1 MCFQE
6 EFLVIN
12 MKIETSAIIEA
23 YEKGQS
29 INSIA
34 RAFGTYPTSIRR
46 ILERNNVKL
55 RHDSRKKGE
64 LYVQDGEKLLEW
76 AKAQGRLVT
85 KAELA
90 AIIGKSKL
98 SPSYFIKYPELG
110 QYVETRTQKSLEIY
124 INQLYNWLKENN
136 IPYKP
141 NDRTV
146 LEGLSLDALL
156 LGEYSNLALQMS
168 EKVTY
173 VSKKKHEENIKQKL
187 ERAEK
192 AGIKI
197 IFLSK
202 EHFENLDEVKL
213 LLDSLKS

>member
-1 MCFQE
+1 
-6 EFLVIN
+6 

-23 YEKGQS
+23 YENGQS

-34 RAFGTYPTSIRR
+34 KAFGTYPTSIRR
-46 ILERNNVKL
+46 ILERNKIPL

-64 LYVQDGEKLLEW
+64 LYVEDGEKLLEW
-76 AKAQGRLVT
+76 AKAQGRLVS

-90 AIIGKSKL
+90 TVIGKSKL

-110 QYVETRTQKSLEIY
+110 QYVETRTQKSLESY
-124 INQLYNWLKENN
+124 INKLYEWLKVNN

-141 NDRTV
+141 NDRTALGV
-146 LEGLSLDALL
+146 SVDALL
-156 LGEYSNLALQMS
+156 LGEYSNLAFQIS
-168 EKVTY
+168 ERATY
-173 VSKKKHEENIKQKL
+173 VSKRKHEKSIKEKL

-192 AGIKI
+192 AGIRI
-197 IFLSK
+197 IFLNK

-213 LLDSLKS
+213 LLNSLKS

>member
-1 MCFQE
+1 
-6 EFLVIN
+6 
-12 MKIETSAIIEA
+12 MKIETSAVIEA
-23 YEKGQS
+23 YEQGQS

-34 RAFGTYPTSIRR
+34 KAFNSYPTSIRR
-46 ILERNNVKL
+46 ILKRNDVKL

-76 AKAQGRLVT
+76 ARAQGRLVT
-85 KAELA
+85 KTELA
-90 AIIGKSKL
+90 TVIGKSRL

-124 INQLYNWLKENN
+124 INKLYSWLKENN

-156 LGEYSNLALQMS
+156 LGEYSNLALQIS
-168 EKVTY
+168 ERATY
-173 VSKKKHEENIKQKL
+173 VSKRKHEESIKQKL

-197 IFLSK
+197 IFLNK
-202 EHFENLDEVKL
+202 EHFENLDKIKS

>member
-1 MCFQE
+1 
-6 EFLVIN
+6 

-34 RAFGTYPTSIRR
+34 RTFGTYPTSVRR

-156 LGEYSNLALQMS
+156 LGEYSNLALQIS
-168 EKVTY
+168 ERATY

-192 AGIKI
+192 AGIRI

-213 LLDSLKS
+213 LLDNLKS

>member
-1 MCFQE
+1 
-6 EFLVIN
+6 
-12 MKIETSAIIEA
+12 MKIETSAIIEE

-34 RAFGTYPTSIRR
+34 RAFGTYPTSVRR

-90 AIIGKSKL
+90 NVIGKSKL

-124 INQLYNWLKENN
+124 INKLYNWLKENN

-156 LGEYSNLALQMS
+156 LGEYSNLALQIS
-168 EKVTY
+168 ERATY
-173 VSKKKHEENIKQKL
+173 VSKRKHEKSIKEKL

-192 AGIKI
+192 ASIKI
-197 IFLSK
+197 IFLNK

>member
-1 MCFQE
+1 
-6 EFLVIN
+6 

-34 RAFGTYPTSIRR
+34 RAFGTYPTSVRR

-76 AKAQGRLVT
+76 AKAQGRLVS

-141 NDRTV
+141 NDRTALGV
-146 LEGLSLDALL
+146 SVDALL
-156 LGEYSNLALQMS
+156 LGEYSNLAIQII
-168 EKVTY
+168 EKATS
-173 VSKKKHEENIKQKL
+173 VSKKKHEKSMNQKI
-187 ERAEK
+187 EKAEE
-192 AGIKI
+192 AGIKLI
-197 IFLSK
+197 CLNK
-202 EHFENLDEVKL
+202 DHFKDLDKIKTLLDE
-213 LLDSLKS
+213 LKN

>member
-1 MCFQE
+1 
-6 EFLVIN
+6 
-12 MKIETSAIIEA
+12 MKIETSAIIKA
-23 YEKGQS
+23 YKKGQS

-34 RAFGTYPTSIRR
+34 NTFGTYPTSVRR
-46 ILERNNVKL
+46 ILERNDIEL

-64 LYVQDGEKLLEW
+64 LYVQNGEKLLEW

-90 AIIGKSKL
+90 DVIGKSRL

-110 QYVETRTQKSLEIY
+110 QYVETRTQKSLKAY
-124 INQLYNWLKENN
+124 VNKLYDWLKKNN

-141 NDRTV
+141 NDRTT
-146 LEGLSLDALL
+146 LEGVSVDALL
-156 LGEYSNLALQMS
+156 LGEYSNLAIHIS
-168 EKVTY
+168 ERATY
-173 VSKKKHEENIKQKL
+173 VSKKKHEENIKQKM

-192 AGIKI
+192 AGIRI
-197 IFLSK
+197 IFLNK
-202 EHFENLDEVKL
+202 DHFKNLDDVKL

>member
-1 MCFQE
+1 
-6 EFLVIN
+6 

-23 YEKGQS
+23 YKKGQS

-34 RAFGTYPTSIRR
+34 NTFGTYPTSVRR
-46 ILERNNVKL
+46 ILERNDIEL

-64 LYVQDGEKLLEW
+64 LYVQNGEKLLEW

-85 KAELA
+85 KSELA
-90 AIIGKSKL
+90 DVIGKSRL

-110 QYVETRTQKSLEIY
+110 QYVETRTQKSLKAY
-124 INQLYNWLKENN
+124 VNKLYDWLKKNN

-141 NDRTV
+141 NDRTT
-146 LEGLSLDALL
+146 LEGVSVDALL
-156 LGEYSNLALQMS
+156 LGEYSNLAIHIS
-168 EKVTY
+168 ERATY
-173 VSKKKHEENIKQKL
+173 VSKKKHEENIKQKM

-192 AGIKI
+192 AGIRI
-197 IFLSK
+197 IFLNK
-202 EHFENLDEVKL
+202 DHFENLDDVKL

>member
-1 MCFQE
+1 
-6 EFLVIN
+6 

-110 QYVETRTQKSLEIY
+110 QYVETRTQKSLKIY

-156 LGEYSNLALQMS
+156 LGEYSNLALQIS
-168 EKVTY
+168 ERATY
-173 VSKKKHEENIKQKL
+173 VSKKKHEENIKQKI

-192 AGIKI
+192 AGIRI

-202 EHFENLDEVKL
+202 EHFEKLDEVKL

>member
-1 MCFQE
+1 
-6 EFLVIN
+6 
-12 MKIETSAIIEA
+12 MKIDYEAIIKA
-23 YEKGQS
+23 YNEGES
-29 INSIA
+29 MNSIA
-34 RAFGTYPTSIRR
+34 RAFGTYTTTIKR
-46 ILERNNVKL
+46 ILEKHNVEL
-55 RHDSRKKGE
+55 RHDTRVEGE
-64 LYVQDGEKLLEW
+64 LYVKDGDKLIEW
-76 AKAQGRLVT
+76 AKAQGRPVT

-90 AIIGKSKL
+90 KVIDRKKL

-110 QYVETRTQKSLEIY
+110 QYVQTRTQKSLESY
-124 INQLYNWLKENN
+124 INKLYSWLRENN
-136 IPYKP
+136 ISYKP

-146 LEGLSLDALL
+146 LGGLSIDALL
-156 LGEYSNLALQMS
+156 LGEYSNLALQIS
-168 EKVTY
+168 ERATY

-192 AGIKI
+192 AGIRI

>member
-1 MCFQE
+1 
-6 EFLVIN
+6 
-12 MKIETSAIIEA
+12 MKIETSAIIKA

-34 RAFGTYPTSIRR
+34 RVFGTYPTSVRR

-124 INQLYNWLKENN
+124 INQLYNWLKEND
-136 IPYKP
+136 ISYKP
-141 NDRTV
+141 NDRTA

-156 LGEYSNLALQMS
+156 LGEYSNLALQIS
-168 EKVTY
+168 ERATY
-173 VSKKKHEENIKQKL
+173 VSKRKHEESIKQKL

-192 AGIKI
+192 AGIRI
-197 IFLSK
+197 IFLNK

>member
-1 MCFQE
+1 
-6 EFLVIN
+6 
-12 MKIETSAIIEA
+12 MKIETSAIIKA
-23 YEKGQS
+23 YKKGQS

-34 RAFGTYPTSIRR
+34 NTFGTYPTSVRR
-46 ILERNNVKL
+46 ILERNDIEL

-64 LYVQDGEKLLEW
+64 LYVQNGEKLLEW

-90 AIIGKSKL
+90 NVIGKSRL

-110 QYVETRTQKSLEIY
+110 QYVETRTQKSLKAY
-124 INQLYNWLKENN
+124 VNKLYDWLKKNN

-146 LEGLSLDALL
+146 LEGVSVDALL
-156 LGEYSNLALQMS
+156 LGEYSNLAIHIS
-168 EKVTY
+168 ERATY
-173 VSKKKHEENIKQKL
+173 VSKKKHEENIKQKT

-192 AGIKI
+192 AGIRI
-197 IFLSK
+197 IFLDK
-202 EHFENLDEVKL
+202 DHFKNLDDVKL

>member
-1 MCFQE
+1 
-6 EFLVIN
+6 

-34 RAFGTYPTSIRR
+34 RTFGTYPTSVRR

-156 LGEYSNLALQMS
+156 LGEYSNLALQIS
-168 EKVTY
+168 ERATY

-192 AGIKI
+192 AGIRI

>member
-1 MCFQE
+1 
-6 EFLVIN
+6 

-23 YEKGQS
+23 YENGQS

-34 RAFGTYPTSIRR
+34 KVFGTYPTSIKRV
-46 ILERNNVKL
+46 LERNSVKL

-85 KAELA
+85 RTELA
-90 AIIGKSKL
+90 AVIGKTKL

-110 QYVETRTQKSLEIY
+110 QYIETRAQKSLKAY
-124 INQLYNWLKENN
+124 VNRLYDWLKKNN

-141 NDRTV
+141 NDRTI
-146 LEGLSLDALL
+146 LEGVSVDALL
-156 LGEYSNLALQMS
+156 LGEYSNLAIHIS
-168 EKVTY
+168 ERATY
-173 VSKKKHEENIKQKL
+173 VSKKKHEENIKQKM

-192 AGIKI
+192 AGIRI
-197 IFLSK
+197 IFLNK
-202 EHFENLDEVKL
+202 DHFENLDDVKL

>member
-1 MCFQE
+1 
-6 EFLVIN
+6 

-46 ILERNNVKL
+46 ILKRNNVKL

-85 KAELA
+85 KSELA

-156 LGEYSNLALQMS
+156 LGEYSNLALQIS
-168 EKVTY
+168 EKATY
-173 VSKKKHEENIKQKL
+173 VSKKKYEENIKQKL

-192 AGIKI
+192 AGIRI
-197 IFLSK
+197 IFLNK